1 MSLREVQIAAAK
13 CLLAVES
20 GKNLHQALLEVQHGN
35 NFSMQEYAQLMDI
48 SYGTQRFLGSIQF
61 YLNTLVKRPIPD
73 KTCDAILRVVLYQ
86 LSHTRNME
94 HAVVN
99 EAVSASSRIA
109 NGKYK
114 SLVNAVLRR
123 FLREKQSIQKLA
135 QNDCIARDNFP
146 LWWLKRLEKDYPQD
160 ARKIIESAAIHP
172 PMTLRVNCRKTCG
185 KEYISLLKQQNID
198 AVLLD
203 DYAIRLDK
211 GVPVSQLPHFADG
224 FVSVQD
230 FGAQRAA
237 HILDVKDGEMVLDA
251 CCAPGGKTTHILELA
266 NCNMTALDIDN
277 KRLSQV
283 ADNLSRLGFQAK
295 LIASNAA
302 NLQEWFDG
310 KLFDAILADVPCT
323 ASGVVRRNP
332 DIKWLRRP
340 NDAAKTANQQIPLL
354 DNLWSC
360 LKTGGRMLLAT
371 CSIFQEENTH
381 QKDAFLLRNPDASC
395 KVEEIL
401 LPNENHDGFY
411 YALLEKN

>member
-1 MSLREVQIAAAK
+1 MASAK

-20 GKNLHQALLEVQHGN
+20 GKNLHQALFEIQN
-35 NFSMQEYAQLMDI
+35 ANSFTQQEYAQLMDI
-48 SYGTQRFLGSIQF
+48 SYGVQRFSGSLKF
-61 YLNTLVKRPIPD
+61 YLNALLNRHIQD
-73 KTCDAILRVVLYQ
+73 KICDSLLRVALYQ
-86 LSHTRNME
+86 LSYTRNME

-99 EAVSASSRIA
+99 EAVIASDRIA

-114 SLVNAVLRR
+114 SLVNAILRR
-123 FLREKQSIQKLA
+123 FLREKKSIQSAA
-135 QNDCIARDNFP
+135 QKNRVARDNFP
-146 LWWLKRLEKDYPQD
+146 LWWLKRLEKDYPQN
-160 ARKIIESAAIHP
+160 ARKIIDCAATHP
-172 PMTLRVNCRKTCG
+172 PMTLRINCRKTCG
-185 KEYISLLKQQNID
+185 KEYISLLKQHDID
-198 AVLLD
+198 AILLD
-203 DYAIRLDK
+203 DYAVRLDK

-237 HILDVKDGEMVLDA
+237 YILDVKDGERVLDA

-266 NCNMTALDIDN
+266 NCDMTALDIDN

-283 ADNLSRLGFQAK
+283 AENLSRLNFQAK
-295 LIASNAA
+295 LHACDAA
-302 NLQEWFDG
+302 KTEEWFDG

-360 LKTGGRMLLAT
+360 LKTGGRMLFAT
-371 CSIFQEENTH
+371 CSIFQEENVH
-381 QKDAFLLRNPDASC
+381 QKDAFLLRNPNASC
-395 KVEEIL
+395 KVEEVL